1 MRKKWYFTGFFVNHP
16 ITNEKIPLWLGD
28 YVLMDYGEG
37 AVMGVPA
44 HDQRDFEF
52 ATKYKIHI
60 KQVISWENEKVFL

>member
-1 MRKKWYFTGFFVNHP
+1 
-16 ITNEKIPLWLGD
+16 
-28 YVLMDYGEG
+28 MDYGEG

-60 KQVISWENEKVFL
+60 KQVISWGNEKSFL

>member
-1 MRKKWYFTGFFVNHP
+1 MRKKWYFHWFFCQSSINKRKNTIVA
-16 ITNEKIPLWLGD
+16 WD

-60 KQVISWENEKVFL
+60 KQVISWEMKKVFL